1 MADDKTNVVDMAAE
15 RAKRDPNAARYSL
28 SVAFVRDSH
37 DFIYG
42 VQIGILMI
50 RLESRPETWRGT
62 YYTANKPDIERV
74 SAAAGYEVIFTDSGV
89 DEWVF
94 ADFRQLA

>member
-1 MADDKTNVVDMAAE
+1 MNDQKTNVIDMAAE
-15 RAKRDPNAARYSL
+15 RAKRDPDAGRCSL
-28 SVAFVRDSH
+28 SVALVRDSH

-62 YYTANKPDIERV
+62 YYTANKADIERV
-74 SAAAGYEVIFTDSGV
+74 SAAAGYEVAFTDSGSE
-89 DEWVF
+89 EWVF
-94 ADFRQLA
+94 ADFRKMA